1 MEQDVKKF
9 IKSYDFL
16 RLGQAIS
23 HHQWQS
29 AAMTIR
35 RMEMQAKK
43 PELEMFAR
51 QFTGIRQAIV
61 RKDERE
67 AKQILALVTTKRVR
81 MLEQIMKEE
90 REEKEKESIA
100 KEEI

>member
-1 MEQDVKKF
+1 MEQDVKQF
-9 IKSYDFL
+9 IKGYDFL
-16 RLGQAIS
+16 RLGQTIS
-23 HHQWQS
+23 HHQWQA

-43 PELEMFAR
+43 PELETFAR
-51 QFTGIRQAIV
+51 QFAGIRQAIM

-67 AKQILALVTTKRVR
+67 AKQILALVTAKRVR

-90 REEKEKESIA
+90 REKP
-100 KEEI
+100 EE

>member
-1 MEQDVKKF
+1 MEQDIIQF
-9 IKSYDFL
+9 IKGYDFL

-29 AAMTIR
+29 AAMTVR

-43 PELEMFAR
+43 PGLEGFVRPFA
-51 QFTGIRQAIV
+51 GIRQAIM

-67 AKQILALVTTKRVR
+67 AKQILAQVTAKRVK
-81 MLEQIMKEE
+81 MLEQIKQEE
-90 REEKEKESIA
+90 QR
-100 KEEI
+100 